1 MIRLRIEPSVQT
13 WERAKRLLSL
23 SRRMLEVS
31 LPTVWA
37 GEPRVPVTVR
47 VLREGE
53 PSASYL
59 ATMTSDSTLTTL
71 AIFSH
76 HAPKTQWFLR
86 GLIYQTVIAQAYE
99 YTEPRMGITR
109 WPTISETANA
119 FLLNVTEGSGGGGP
133 STVDARLTAG
143 ATVES
148 AWSERDAV
156 IVERMDD
163 GQWRVAGYGRTSEQG
178 LVSIDLRVT
187 TSGTIYA
194 VALDDYGVRFVAN
207 LPVSVGDRV
216 RPVVFTGWVYEIT
229 EAGQLP
235 SAEPEWW
242 AAVGENPSRPLGT
255 ARAVARRYF
264 QPIAHGPVPVEVI

>member
-1 MIRLRIEPSVQT
+1 MVLPTQSVWAIPLALR
-13 WERAKRLLSL
+13 
-23 SRRMLEVS
+23 RRMGRVHVAS
-31 LPTVWA
+31 KPVA
-37 GEPRVPVTVR
+37 QIEPRVPVTITVQR
-47 VLREGE
+47 DGSPSNDFLVTLQSAFDNQVL
-53 PSASYL
+53 AY
-59 ATMTSDSTLTTL
+59 
-71 AIFSH
+71 FSQYS
-76 HAPKTQWFLR
+76 PGTQWFR
-86 GLIYQTVIAQAYE
+86 RSVIYQEVIATAYE

-119 FLLNVTEGSGGGGP
+119 FLFNVTEGSGGGGP

-148 AWSERDAV
+148 AWSARDAV

-178 LVSIDLRVT
+178 LASIDLRVT

-242 AAVGENPSRPLGT
+242 AAVGENPSRQLGT